1 MKPKVVRYL
10 DEGEFPLAEEEALR
24 LYRAM
29 RRARFFDEKALTLQ
43 RQGRLGVYAPFMGQ
57 EAAQVGV
64 ALALEERDWVVPSY
78 RESAML
84 LAKGL
89 PIHTLILYWRAHP
102 AGWRFP
108 EGVRAVNPYIPIATQ
123 IPQAVGLALAGR
135 YRGRTGWWP
144 PPSGTGGRAR
154 GTSTRG

>member
-1 MKPKVVRYL
+1 
-10 DEGEFPLAEEEALR
+10 
-24 LYRAM
+24 
-29 RRARFFDEKALTLQ
+29 
-43 RQGRLGVYAPFMGQ
+43 MGQ